1 MTEQNAHD
9 DERDTADLATNDA
22 ADLAAGDATD
32 LVTDDTADLA
42 IDDTSDSAV
51 DDTSDLAAGDA
62 ADLAIDDATDL
73 AAADTARPQI
83 PAEQLTPAGR
93 AVSPSPSP
101 TPAFAA
107 TDRPARR
114 AQAAVEA
121 WSHPSHDGAFGR
133 VVRPDD
139 CGRRRLRVR
148 DPRRGC
154 RRQAQR
160 GCDPAGV
167 RAVARRPDARG
178 PGRSRELDARS
189 GSLDG

>member
-9 DERDTADLATNDA
+9 DERDTADLATNDT

-32 LVTDDTADLA
+32 LVADDTADLA

-51 DDTSDLAAGDA
+51 GDTSDLAAGDA
-62 ADLAIDDATDL
+62 ADLATADA
-73 AAADTARPQI
+73 ARSQA
-83 PAEQLTPAGR
+83 PAGQLTPAGCV
-93 AVSPSPSP
+93 VSPSPSP

-121 WSHPSHDGAFGR
+121 RNHPSHDGAFGC

-139 CGRRRLRVR
+139 CVRRRLRVR
-148 DPRRGC
+148 NPGSGC
-154 RRQAQR
+154 R
-160 GCDPAGV
+160 
-167 RAVARRPDARG
+167 
-178 PGRSRELDARS
+178 
-189 GSLDG
+189 

>member
-62 ADLAIDDATDL
+62 ADLATADA
-73 AAADTARPQI
+73 ARSQAS
-83 PAEQLTPAGR
+83 AEQLTPAGR

-101 TPAFAA
+101 TPTFAA

-121 WSHPSHDGAFGR
+121 RNHPSHDGALGR

-139 CGRRRLRVR
+139 CGRRRLRVCN
-148 DPRRGC
+148 PRRVC
-154 RRQAQR
+154 RR
-160 GCDPAGV
+160 
-167 RAVARRPDARG
+167 
-178 PGRSRELDARS
+178 
-189 GSLDG
+189 